1 VLAAGA
7 ECLRARDLRPCQGG
21 PATKRVEM
29 SLRDGEGAE
38 FVALLQQRMHGR
50 LRGPESDP

>member
-1 VLAAGA
+1 MA
-7 ECLRARDLRPCQGG
+7 ECPRARDLRPCYAGAG
-21 PATKRVEM
+21 RGRVEM

-50 LRGPESDP
+50 LKGPESDP

>member
-1 VLAAGA
+1 
-7 ECLRARDLRPCQGG
+7 
-21 PATKRVEM
+21 M